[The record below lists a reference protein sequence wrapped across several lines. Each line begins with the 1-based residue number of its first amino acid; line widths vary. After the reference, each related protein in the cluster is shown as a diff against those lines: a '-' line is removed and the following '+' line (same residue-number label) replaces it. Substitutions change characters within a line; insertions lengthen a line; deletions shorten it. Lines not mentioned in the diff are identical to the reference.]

1 MAVSWIPQ
9 RFSGGVLA
17 LDVTNTV
24 VLRGDAARSFD
35 RFDDV
40 AEIGRFAEAAT
51 VQRAAELGSRPLAV
65 ADARAAAPKVV
76 ALREATDRLFRKAAL
91 HGGMDTDDLA
101 LLLSACAVGLTGQG
115 GRIEVGKPMRGEPG
129 RPIAF
134 EAALSVSAL
143 SLLPPERL
151 ERIRICANC
160 RWLFLDESRNRSRI
174 WCDMSVCGNR
184 RKAQRHYRRRK
195 IVDDADA

>member
-1 MAVSWIPQ
+1 MAVSWIPH

-17 LDVTNTV
+17 LDVANTV
-24 VLRGDAARSFD
+24 VLRGDTARSFD

-40 AEIGRFAEAAT
+40 GEIGRFAEAAT
-51 VQRAAELGSRPLAV
+51 VQRAAELGSRSLAV
-65 ADARAAAPKVV
+65 ADPRAIAPKVLV
-76 ALREATDRLFRKAAL
+76 LREATDRLFRRGVL
-91 HGGMDTDDLA
+91 HGGVETDDLA
-101 LLLSACAVGLTGQG
+101 SFLSACADGLAGHG
-115 GRIEVGKPMRGEPG
+115 GRIGTGRPMPGEPG
-129 RPIAF
+129 QPIAF

-143 SLLPPERL
+143 SLLPPARA

-174 WCDMSVCGNR
+174 WCDMTVCGNR

-195 IVDDADA
+195 VLEDADA

>member
-1 MAVSWIPQ
+1 MAVSWTPH

-35 RFDDV
+35 RFEDI
-40 AEIGRFAEAAT
+40 AEIVRFAEAAT
-51 VQRAAELGSRPLAV
+51 FQRAAELGSHRLTV
-65 ADARAAAPKVV
+65 ADPRAAAPKVL
-76 ALREATDRLFRKAAL
+76 AMREATDRLFRNGTL
-91 HGGMDTDDLA
+91 HGGIDTGDLA
-101 LLLSACAVGLTGQG
+101 TFLSACADGLAGHG
-115 GRIEVGKPMRGEPG
+115 GRIGKGKPMPG
-129 RPIAF
+129 DQGAPIAF

-143 SLLPPERL
+143 SLLPPARS

-174 WCDMSVCGNR
+174 WCDMTVCGNR
-184 RKAQRHYRRRK
+184 QKAQRHYRRRK
-195 IVDDADA
+195 IVEDAHV

>member
-1 MAVSWIPQ
+1 MTVSWTPH

-40 AEIGRFAEAAT
+40 TEIGRFAEVAT
-51 VQRAAELGSRPLAV
+51 VQRAAELGSRRLAV
-65 ADARAAAPKVV
+65 ADPRAAAPKVLK
-76 ALREATDRLFRKAAL
+76 LREATDRLFRRGAL
-91 HGGMDTDDLA
+91 HGGADTDDLA
-101 LLLSACAVGLTGQG
+101 SFLSACADGLVGHGERIGNGRPMPGEAG
-115 GRIEVGKPMRGEPG
+115 G
-129 RPIAF
+129 PIAF

-143 SLLPPERL
+143 SLLPPARS

-195 IVDDADA
+195 IVEDADA

>member
-1 MAVSWIPQ
+1 MAVSWIPH

-35 RFDDV
+35 RFGDV

-51 VQRAAELGSRPLAV
+51 FQRAAELGSRRLAV
-65 ADARAAAPKVV
+65 ADAQAAAPKVL
-76 ALREATDRLFRKAAL
+76 ALREATDRLFRRGVL
-91 HGGMDTDDLA
+91 HGGIDTGDLTA
-101 LLLSACAVGLTGQG
+101 FLSACADGLAGHDERIGTGK
-115 GRIEVGKPMRGEPG
+115 RMPGEPG
-129 RPIAF
+129 APIAF

-143 SLLPPERL
+143 SLLPPARA

-195 IVDDADA
+195 VLEDAHA

>member
-1 MAVSWIPQ
+1 MAVSWIPH

-17 LDVTNTV
+17 LDVANTV

-51 VQRAAELGSRPLAV
+51 IQRTPELGSRRLAV
-65 ADARAAAPKVV
+65 ADTRAAVPKVL
-76 ALREATDRLFRKAAL
+76 AIREATDRLFRRGAL
-91 HGGMDTDDLA
+91 HGGVDTDDLA
-101 LLLSACAVGLTGQG
+101 AFLSACAAGLAGHG
-115 GRIEVGKPMRGEPG
+115 GRIGKGGPMPGEPG
-129 RPIAF
+129 APIAF

-143 SLLPPERL
+143 SLLPPARA

-174 WCDMSVCGNR
+174 WCDMTVCGNR
-184 RKAQRHYRRRK
+184 QKAQRHYRRRK
-195 IVDDADA
+195 VLEDADA